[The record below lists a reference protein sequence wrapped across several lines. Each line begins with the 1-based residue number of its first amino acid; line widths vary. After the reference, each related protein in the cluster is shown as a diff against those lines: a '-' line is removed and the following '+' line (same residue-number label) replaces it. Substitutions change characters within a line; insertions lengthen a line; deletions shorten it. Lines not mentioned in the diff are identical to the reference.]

1 MWDNINDMKVHHIS
15 QYQDNLSLMELYI
28 NAEKYIAVLVGN
40 MWLVISRQFAD
51 DNYKAYNKH
60 KF

>member
-1 MWDNINDMKVHHIS
+1 MKVHHIS
-15 QYQDNLSLMELYI
+15 QYQDNLSWMKLYI

-40 MWLVISRQFAD
+40 MWLVISRKFAD

-60 KF
+60 KY